1 MLYSDK
7 HFDVPVPVGVAIIEI
22 ALKHGFRAIW
32 NLLSCKRELKNW
44 YHGVAKS

>member
-22 ALKHGFRAIW
+22 ALEARFQSHLEFVV
-32 NLLSCKRELKNW
+32 LQRELKNW